1 MTLQDYVDLFPGA
14 TREKTRFMA
23 LATVILRQAA
33 DLMAV
38 TTQLVSGFALEA
50 GVGKQLDLIA
60 GCWGVSRGD
69 TVYGSRATDEQF
81 RRFLWMKLLQWQ
93 WDGTN
98 AGAEEYVAKVQEV
111 TRETDNMDG
120 TVTVVLNG
128 SLAGSKK
135 DLLPIPIGIS
145 AN

>member
-14 TREKTRFMA
+14 TREKARFMA
-23 LATVILRQAA
+23 LATAILRQAA

-38 TTQLVSGFALEA
+38 TSQLVSGFALESA
-50 GVGKQLDLIA
+50 VGTQLDLIA
-60 GCWGVSRGD
+60 GCWGLSRGD
-69 TVYGSRATDEQF
+69 TIYGSRATDEQF

-98 AGAEEYVAKVQEV
+98 AGAEDYVNKVTEV
-111 TRETDNMDG
+111 ARETDNMDG

-128 SLAGSKK
+128 SLAGSRK
-135 DLLPIPIGIS
+135 DLLPVPMGVT